1 MANRRRL
8 YGFVLVG
15 LSLLLFAV
23 AYWGKTQA
31 ANALPPAHTVTQPGA
46 GNRVAGNSGNA
57 AGNSGNAA
65 GNSGNAAGNSGN
77 AAGNSGNAAGNSG
90 NAAGNS
96 GNSGNAAGNVAGNGG
111 NHGNVPHVPA
121 GDNGRIGPEVLVVRN
136 YFSATCPYSL
146 QFQEEWAKIVS
157 HFAAS
162 PVVKT
167 VSINCKGTP
176 EEQAMCRAAVVDH
189 KVGIHA
195 VPTVTI
201 ALPGKPETTL
211 KLGVET
217 GEVLINRVLK
227 LLAAVHAPPEIM
239 PPVLSPKHELHSP
252 TLQAAVT
259 EGMNTR
265 MNPQFIPHLQ

>member
-1 MANRRRL
+1 M
-8 YGFVLVG
+8 
-15 LSLLLFAV
+15 
-23 AYWGKTQA
+23 
-31 ANALPPAHTVTQPGA
+31 A
-46 GNRVAGNSGNA
+46 GNMAGNSGNMA
-57 AGNSGNAA
+57 GNTGHMAGNSGNMA
-65 GNSGNAAGNSGN
+65 GNSGNMAGNSGN
-77 AAGNSGNAAGNSG
+77 MAGNSGHMAGNSG
-90 NAAGNS
+90 TM
-96 GNSGNAAGNVAGNGG
+96 AGNGG
-111 NHGNVPHVPA
+111 VTT
-121 GDNGRIGPEVLVVRN
+121 GDTGRVGPEALIVRN

-146 QFQEEWAKIVS
+146 KFQEEWAKIVS
-157 HFAAS
+157 YFAAS
-162 PVVKT
+162 PVVRT

-227 LLAAVHAPPEIM
+227 LLAAVHSPPEIL
-239 PPVLSPKHELHSP
+239 PPVVSPKHELHSP